1 MPRNSAG
8 TFSPETIRTF
18 DGKTSIR
25 SLKFCGDSILCRC
38 SIAIYLVITSRTKA
52 VTLSSLV
59 MVAGFIVLAFAGG
72 HPIPTAGQ
80 AGPPTKLKGLSD
92 LVQFT
97 PSEIQALEDGQ
108 TVSKLLPFHSDLEV
122 AVAGAVWINA
132 PVREG
137 VQAMKDVEHLERGN
151 GFLVTKS
158 ISNPPRLEDF
168 SALEL
173 PEDDVKDLRKC
184 HLGDCDVKLDQNA
197 INRINME
204 IDWSKPTATDD
215 LNRLMRQ
222 LALEYVTAYQH
233 GGNKELAVYRN
244 KKRPTSVAEE
254 FASMIGEMRVLWQRE
269 PALHQYLLDYPKAQ
283 LPNATSFFYWHKVD
297 FGLKPTI
304 RINHVVITETPQR
317 AIAATKQI
325 YATHYF
331 LTALEIRELTP
342 DPSRDKGFWLVD
354 VSRGRSASLAGTKG
368 KLLRGRVEKESLKGL
383 EEGMQATK
391 SLLEGK
397 TR

>member
-1 MPRNSAG
+1 MITAG
-8 TFSPETIRTF
+8 
-18 DGKTSIR
+18 
-25 SLKFCGDSILCRC
+25 L
-38 SIAIYLVITSRTKA
+38 
-52 VTLSSLV
+52 
-59 MVAGFIVLAFAGG
+59 IVLAFAGG

-80 AGPPTKLKGLSD
+80 AGPPTKVKGLSD

-97 PSEIQALEDGQ
+97 PTEIQALQGGQ

-132 PVREG
+132 PVSEG

-151 GFLVTKS
+151 GFQVTKR

-184 HLGDCDVKLDQNA
+184 HLDDCDVKLDQNA

-215 LNRLMRQ
+215 LNGLMRQ

-233 GGNKELAVYRN
+233 GGNKELAVYRSR
-244 KKRPTSVAEE
+244 KRPTSVAEE
-254 FASMIGEMRVLWQRE
+254 FASMIGEMKVLWQRE

-283 LPNATSFFYWHKVD
+283 LPNATAFFYWHKVD

-304 RINHVVITETPQR
+304 RINHVVVTQTPQR
-317 AIAATKQI
+317 AVAATKQI

-342 DPSRDKGFWLVD
+342 DPARGKGFWLVD
-354 VSRGRSASLAGTKG
+354 ISRGRSASLAGTKG
-368 KLLRGRVEKESLKGL
+368 KVIRGRAEKQSLKGL
-383 EEGMQATK
+383 EESMLATK

-397 TR
+397 LR